1 MQFESDCSRC
11 EKRERRPAHEF
22 AALAFLWLQEH
33 KPLDINTS
41 RIGPYQI
48 NIRPTIRSNTSL
60 VLQDLRH
67 LRLESD
73 APPLNGREL
82 LLVS

>member
-1 MQFESDCSRC
+1 MRFESDCSRC

-22 AALAFLWLQEH
+22 AALVFLWLLEH
-33 KPLDINTS
+33 KPLDIST
-41 RIGPYQI
+41 RRTGPYQI
-48 NIRPTIRSNTSL
+48 NIGPIIRSNTGL